1 MNAINDNQ
9 VSVLVVGAG
18 PVGLVL
24 ACELARRGTRIR
36 LIDKRPEPTDESR
49 AIIVHARSL
58 EMMER
63 IGVVD
68 ELIASGVRATAMEFH
83 ADGRTIGRLQLDTV
97 DSPFPF
103 SVSTAQTE
111 TERILTERLAALGVT
126 VDRGVELVGFEQD
139 DDEVRSTLRHA
150 DGSEETLVSSYIA
163 GTDGSHSTVRDLV
176 GTKLEGSFEGERFL
190 LGDVE
195 ADYTLDR
202 DSMHTYFSADAG
214 PLLIFPMQRER
225 LRLIAQIDRDSDV
238 APTIEALRQIC
249 DARAGGIEVRST
261 HWITIF
267 EIHHAQVPAYRFG
280 RAFLAGDAGHVHSP
294 AGGQGMNTGMQ
305 DAFNLGWKLALASA
319 GVAAP
324 GLLDSYQDERHPVAA
339 RVIKRTTRLTTA
351 ATLEHGLARRLRNH
365 ATQLATALAPVQ
377 HTLADQVEETDIA
390 YRDSAIVGRS
400 PRRRK
405 GPRPGEA
412 APDVTGVE
420 PALHTALAEGAGHT
434 ALYVAGEQDV
444 PRPLAGADG
453 LRHLLV
459 ADRDPGTFDAVLLD
473 PDRRVAERYGIGDE
487 GGLVLVRPDGYIGL
501 RTELGDEA
509 AVSSYLARVASA

>member
-1 MNAINDNQ
+1 MNATNDN
-9 VSVLVVGAG
+9 
-18 PVGLVL
+18 P
-24 ACELARRGTRIR
+24 
-36 LIDKRPEPTDESR
+36 
-49 AIIVHARSL
+49 VHARSQ

-111 TERILTERLAALGVT
+111 TERILTERLAALGLT

-324 GLLDSYQDERHPVAA
+324 GLLDCYQDERHSVAA

-400 PRRRK
+400 PRGRK

-434 ALYVAGEQDV
+434 ALYVAGEQTSRAPSPARTASATYSSATATWNVRRSAPRSRPTRCRALWDRGRGRPRPRPARRLPRPPHRARRRGRGFLV
-444 PRPLAGADG
+444 PRAWRAPK
-453 LRHLLV
+453 
-459 ADRDPGTFDAVLLD
+459 AV
-473 PDRRVAERYGIGDE
+473 RQRSGKGR
-487 GGLVLVRPDGYIGL
+487 
-501 RTELGDEA
+501 
-509 AVSSYLARVASA
+509 SC